1 MRTLEQEYAES
12 VYKKVVAFGEK
23 HPKEDAGRNQYGS
36 MAHKLPILIRTAGL
50 AEALAFVESRG
61 KDAHKSLLDDLA
73 VVISE
78 NSRDDLLRRSREP
91 GLQNYMYLTRRTML
105 ALKWF
110 KRFAQSIL
118 EVDAT
123 AEGEVS

>member
-12 VYKKVVAFGEK
+12 VYRKVTAFGEN
-23 HPKEDAGRNQYGS
+23 HPKDDTGRNQYGS

-61 KDAHKSLLDDLA
+61 KEAHKSLLDDLA
-73 VVISE
+73 AVISE
-78 NSRDDLLRRSREP
+78 NSREELLRKSRNE
-91 GLQNYMYLTRRTML
+91 GLQSYMYLTRRTML

-110 KRFAQSIL
+110 KRFAQSVL

-123 AEGEVS
+123 AEGDTP